1 MPRDTVGRTIT
12 VALVLCLVCSLLVSA
27 TTVALRPR
35 QAAQRRLD
43 KMRNILVVAGLVG
56 ANEHVSPERIEQLF
70 QRIEIRWVDLAREA
84 TLVPKDEED
93 SIDREQ
99 MIFIPPE
106 RDIARIKRHPR
117 YVEVYFVHK
126 EDGSLDQIVLPI
138 SGLGLWSVLHGF
150 IALDADLRTIRG
162 LGFYEHKETPGLGGE
177 VDNPKWRAQW
187 RGKTAFDETG
197 RVCIR
202 VEKPGGGSGS
212 SHDPCHIDALSGAT
226 FTSKGVQNAI
236 HYWLGEDGF
245 GPLLKRLQK
254 DRKDGKA

>member
-12 VALVLCLVCSLLVSA
+12 VAVVLCLVCSLLVSA

-43 KMRNILVVAGLVG
+43 KMRNILIVAGLIG
-56 ANEHVSPERIEQLF
+56 EDAHPSQAEIERLFERIET
-70 QRIEIRWVDLAREA
+70 RWVDLEREA
-84 TLVPKDEED
+84 TLVPKEEEE
-93 SIDREQ
+93 SIDTDQ
-99 MIFIPPE
+99 MIFLPPDM
-106 RDIARIKRHPR
+106 DIARIKRHPR
-117 YVEVYFVHK
+117 FMEVYFVRN

-202 VEKPGGGSGS
+202 VEKPGGGGGS
-212 SHDPCHIDALSGAT
+212 SDDPCHIDALSGAT

-236 HYWLGEDGF
+236 HYWLGENGF
-245 GPLLKRLQK
+245 GPLLKRLQQE
-254 DRKDGKA
+254 RNDGKA